1 MNSITAQTFL
11 LLRNDFR
18 LIARGF
24 LSSKRSML
32 FTVVLMGVILVV
44 LHGATIALFS
54 YTSFHPSL
62 EAQATTW
69 AIFIFMML
77 GAAMANAIRLLFDH
91 NDLDLLFASPIA
103 PRAVLLSRIL
113 TLFLSSLLS
122 TAVPM
127 LPLINGA
134 AIGLSGRYFAAYPT
148 WIFLALISASVGTT
162 LALGLVRLM
171 GPRKARTWVQ
181 IFGAVVGAAVYLAFQ
196 SSRFIAAGEP
206 NWILD
211 TGKSLLASAPGR
223 AVARAGGGS
232 GLDLLILAGIA
243 LICTGFSARLLARI
257 FLTGVQESVA
267 RSKRRKTRLRRH
279 RVQSGVFRATL
290 LKELRL
296 IRRDPLLL
304 SQILPSVMYVLP
316 VLFGF
321 RAMGGFALLAPLSV
335 IVAVQFS
342 NLLVSVAV
350 DGEEGLDLIRSSPLP
365 ELRLRTAKITAAM
378 AIPLS
383 LALVLCILV
392 AVTGRP
398 GLSLITLVLATA
410 TAAACGWLR
419 SAEIK
424 PSPRSDVL
432 KRRSGGI
439 SARSIASAVLM
450 FLATGTVGVFAAD
463 TIPLLGLLLIG
474 VTGLG
479 ILACFVFVSPK
490 EFSNLPE

>member
-1 MNSITAQTFL
+1 MNSTAAQTFL

-24 LSSKRSML
+24 LSSKRSLL
-32 FTVVLMGVILVV
+32 FTVVLMGAILLI
-44 LHGATIALFS
+44 LHGAAIALFS
-54 YTSFHPSL
+54 YTSHHPSL
-62 EAQATTW
+62 EVQATAW
-69 AIFIFMML
+69 AFFIFMML

-122 TAVPM
+122 TALPL

-134 AIGLSGRYFAAYPT
+134 TIGLSVRYLAAYPT

-171 GPRKARTWVQ
+171 GPRQARTWVQ
-181 IFGAVVGAAVYLAFQ
+181 IFGAVVGATVYLIFQ
-196 SSRFIAAGEP
+196 SSRFIPAGEP

-211 TGKSLLASAPGR
+211 TSKALLASPPGL
-223 AVARAGGGS
+223 AIARAGGGS
-232 GLDLLILAGIA
+232 WIDLLILGAIAG
-243 LICTGFSARLLARI
+243 ICTGFSARLLARI
-257 FLTGVQESVA
+257 FLTGVQESVS
-267 RSKRRKTRLRRH
+267 RSKRRKASLHRH
-279 RVQSGVFRATL
+279 RLQSGVFHATL

-321 RAMGGFALLAPLSV
+321 RSMGGFALLAPLSV

-342 NLLVSVAV
+342 NLLVGVAV

-365 ELRLRTAKITAAM
+365 ELRLRTAKIAAAM

-383 LALVLCILV
+383 VALLLCILV

-398 GLSLITLVLATA
+398 GLSAITLVLAGA

-419 SAEIK
+419 SVEIR
-424 PSPRSDVL
+424 PSPRGDVL
-432 KRRSGGI
+432 KRRGGGI
-439 SARSIASAVLM
+439 SVRSIASAVLM
-450 FLATGTVGVFAAD
+450 FLATGTVGIFAAEA
-463 TIPLLGLLLIG
+463 IPLLGVFLIG
-474 VTGLG
+474 LTGLG

-490 EFSNLPE
+490 EISDLSE